1 MTSGKD
7 KVVVPC
13 VSECATYLLALTP
26 LKVGSA
32 RLCVPPV
39 SHASPVVRYTVRKFE
54 VVVGGDG
61 GRDIEHEAAAD
72 ATKRRIDSA

>member
-32 RLCVPPV
+32 RLCVPLNL
-39 SHASPVVRYTVRKFE
+39 HASSVVRYTVRKFE
-54 VVVGGDG
+54 IVVGGG
-61 GRDIEHEAAAD
+61 GVEDEILSIRLL
-72 ATKRRIDSA
+72 